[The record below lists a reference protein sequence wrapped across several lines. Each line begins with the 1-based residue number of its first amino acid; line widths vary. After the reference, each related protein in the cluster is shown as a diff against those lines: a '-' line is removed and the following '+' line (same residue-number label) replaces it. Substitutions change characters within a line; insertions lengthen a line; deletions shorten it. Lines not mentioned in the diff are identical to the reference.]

1 MEIVKRIVEG
11 LEQGDREAV
20 RLGVREAIERRV
32 ESASILEQGLVAGMN
47 VVGERFRSHEIF
59 LPEVLLAAR
68 AMTAGMELLEPLLV
82 RDAVPGRGKIVLGS
96 VRGDLHDIGK
106 NLVGILLRGAGFK
119 VIDLGHDV
127 PAQRFVETAE
137 REGAGVIGL
146 SALLTTTMA
155 GMGRVVDLVERR
167 GLRERVRII
176 VGGAPVSAA
185 FAHEIGA
192 DAYGFDA
199 ANAVERVRTL
209 TGAS

>member
-1 MEIVKRIVEG
+1 MEIVERIAQG

-20 RLGVREAIERRV
+20 QAAVREAIERRLA
-32 ESASILEQGLVAGMN
+32 STSILEQGLVAGMN
-47 VVGERFRSHEIF
+47 VVGERFRNHEIF

-68 AMTAGMELLEPLLV
+68 AMAAGMELLEPLLI
-82 RDAVPGRGKIVLGS
+82 RDAVPGRGTVVLGS

-106 NLVGILLRGAGFK
+106 NLVAIMLRGAGLK
-119 VIDLGHDV
+119 VVDLGHDV
-127 PAQRFVETAE
+127 AAERFVETAE

-155 GMGRVVDLVERR
+155 GMGQVVELVERR
-167 GLRERVRII
+167 GLRERIRVI

-199 ANAVERVRTL
+199 ASAVERVRAL
-209 TGAS
+209 LGAS